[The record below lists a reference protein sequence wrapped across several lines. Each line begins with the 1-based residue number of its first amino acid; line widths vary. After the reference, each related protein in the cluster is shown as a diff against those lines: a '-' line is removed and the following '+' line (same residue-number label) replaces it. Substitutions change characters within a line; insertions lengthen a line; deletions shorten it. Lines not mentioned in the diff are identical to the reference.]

1 MDKLPLE
8 MYRNTI
14 NSRGNEKRRGREMKR
29 NLIRSEQTLNAAQRE
44 RPEIIYIGKNYTER
58 WKRILLTGRKGK
70 KKKKKKQARF

>member
-1 MDKLPLE
+1 
-8 MYRNTI
+8 
-14 NSRGNEKRRGREMKR
+14 MKR

>member
-1 MDKLPLE
+1 
-8 MYRNTI
+8 
-14 NSRGNEKRRGREMKR
+14 MKR

-70 KKKKKKQARF
+70 KKKKKKKNKHAFNEHQRDI

>member
-1 MDKLPLE
+1 
-8 MYRNTI
+8 
-14 NSRGNEKRRGREMKR
+14 MKR

-70 KKKKKKQARF
+70 KKKKKNKHAFNEHQRDI